1 MKKER
6 VILRRSGLLVLAV
19 MALGLSACSTAGTE
33 RHAGEIYDPFEPV
46 NRTVFAV
53 NDAMDQTVAE
63 PVARGYRS
71 AVPSGLR
78 IGLRNVLRHLTSPV
92 VLANEILQGD
102 TEGAKTVLFR
112 TVVNTFAGFGGL
124 VDVASWEGIEH
135 EGEDFGQTLAV
146 WGVDHGPYLV
156 LPFFGSSSARDAS
169 GMMVDTLADP
179 VRLYLFNTDRENL
192 YYIRAGAG
200 ALDKREA
207 LLDPLEDLRR
217 NSFDYYAAVRSAYYQ
232 RRQALVYD
240 ENTDMMAG
248 PAIPDYDDME

>member
-1 MKKER
+1 MKNNRGFWHK
-6 VILRRSGLLVLAV
+6 SGLMVLAV
-19 MALGLSACSTAGTE
+19 AALGLSACSTAGTE

-46 NRTVFAV
+46 NRKVFAV
-53 NDAMDQTVAE
+53 NDALDQTLAE
-63 PVARGYRS
+63 PVARGYR
-71 AVPSGLR
+71 AGVPSGIR
-78 IGLRNVLRHLTSPV
+78 IGLRNVLSHLKSPI
-92 VLANEILQGD
+92 VLANEVLQGD
-102 TEGAKTVLFR
+102 MDGAGTVLFR

-156 LPFFGSSSARDAS
+156 LPLFGSSSMRDAS

-179 VRLYLFNTDRENL
+179 VRLYLFNTDRENW
-192 YYIRAGAG
+192 YYIKAGAG

-232 RRQALVYD
+232 RRQALVHD
-240 ENTDMMAG
+240 EDTDMMAG
-248 PAIPDYDDME
+248 PMIPDYDDVE